1 MKKNLIIFIIL
12 IIFAVIAMVY
22 SVSLTVRKTTKAI
35 KPQNS
40 ISSDYKAKKNNTSN
54 DEFTLHKEM
63 AENNDFSQNSY
74 DINNQTQTNDFNNSY
89 SKNQNQYNNYL
100 NNNYINNKN
109 NKIHSSNNNYNNS
122 NSPDKNSLSYKI
134 QTCKPYRETLRVQYM
149 GIDMIYKIDI
159 EGWQNGKCILNF
171 ETNANGIGS
180 DFMAQ
185 YGVDPSEVNVSA
197 FTPKIRCE
205 FSKAQLLYVG
215 DSLLEENSRSGN
227 PNNKMLKN
235 PQDITFPEPD
245 KMQLSDLKLLDV
257 IIRQKAC
264 KITNWNEFKSIIQE
278 LSDFLQY

>member
-89 SKNQNQYNNYL
+89 SKNQNQY
-100 NNNYINNKN
+100 
-109 NKIHSSNNNYNNS
+109 NNYNNS

>member
-1 MKKNLIIFIIL
+1 
-12 IIFAVIAMVY
+12 
-22 SVSLTVRKTTKAI
+22 
-35 KPQNS
+35 
-40 ISSDYKAKKNNTSN
+40 
-54 DEFTLHKEM
+54 
-63 AENNDFSQNSY
+63 
-74 DINNQTQTNDFNNSY
+74 
-89 SKNQNQYNNYL
+89 
-100 NNNYINNKN
+100 
-109 NKIHSSNNNYNNS
+109 
-122 NSPDKNSLSYKI
+122 
-134 QTCKPYRETLRVQYM
+134 
-149 GIDMIYKIDI
+149 
-159 EGWQNGKCILNF
+159 
-171 ETNANGIGS
+171 
-180 DFMAQ
+180 MAQ